1 MGISTACIHLFKNSM
16 NFALL
21 KLIVLVFVSAMQFVL
36 NKLITYN
43 EKIIKSENQ

>member
-1 MGISTACIHLFKNSM
+1 M

-21 KLIVLVFVSAMQFVL
+21 KLIVLVFVSAIQFVL

-43 EKIIKSENQ
+43 EKVIKSDNK